1 MGWESQAATTSPR
14 PGTAARPTAIKA
26 WRATGSG
33 SVLVAGVPRE
43 GSSQAADALS
53 LLALLLTMVL
63 VVVHERV
70 TASDAGGHA

>member
-1 MGWESQAATTSPR
+1 VGQYEMAVLLAPSDPLPLSMLTQERAVDPDLARRGAAH
-14 PGTAARPTAIKA
+14 
-26 WRATGSG
+26 
-33 SVLVAGVPRE
+33 
-43 GSSQAADALS
+43 ALS